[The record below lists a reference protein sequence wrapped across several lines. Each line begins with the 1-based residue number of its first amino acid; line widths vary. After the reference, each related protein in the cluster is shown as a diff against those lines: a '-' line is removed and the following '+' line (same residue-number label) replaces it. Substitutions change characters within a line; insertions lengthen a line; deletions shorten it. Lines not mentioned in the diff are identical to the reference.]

1 MFKSLRLKLREV
13 TFYLESIFQTKKLT
27 RNPRAINLARVCK
40 LNKIGLAEDIFG
52 EKFKPLKVKLN
63 LKKDNQNI
71 DIVRWHALS
80 PDTLQF
86 DINIQASNEEL
97 EPTFKRLFDLLPL
110 IGGLHT
116 SNPFQEG
123 SINLNLGDFAKTD
136 GLAFCS
142 NRINQ
147 LLIPDIDFI
156 STHGYDE
163 MRKYFQES
171 STFWNQKKEILFWR
185 GSSTGISNTGSW
197 RDLQRVRLCE
207 IAMKSKDEFSFD
219 VGLSNIVQL
228 DKSAEKE
235 IKQAGY
241 LKGYQSIKTINTFK
255 YLIDVDGN
263 SNAWS
268 SFFLKLLSG
277 SAVLKVESLGGFKQ
291 WYYDRLTPWEHYV
304 PINADLSDL
313 EDKLNWLQDN
323 DEIARRIANAGQ
335 DFALNIR
342 FEKELL
348 DTLNLIKK
356 NFKPVQ
362 TTY

>member
-13 TFYLESIFQTKKLT
+13 TFYLECIFLKRKLILS
-27 RNPRAINLARVCK
+27 PRAINVARACTLK
-40 LNKIGLAEDIFG
+40 NIRLAEAIFG
-52 EKFKPLKVKLN
+52 EKFKPLKIKLN
-63 LKKDNQNI
+63 TYRENQNI

-86 DINIQASNEEL
+86 DINIQASNENL

-110 IGGLHT
+110 IREFHT
-116 SNPFQEG
+116 SNLFQEG

-142 NRINQ
+142 NRKNQ

-163 MRKYFQES
+163 MRKYFGN
-171 STFWNQKKEILFWR
+171 NQIPWAERKEVVFWR

-197 RDLQRVRLCE
+197 RDLQRLRLCE
-207 IAMKSKDEFSFD
+207 IAMKSKDRFGFD
-219 VGLSNIVQL
+219 VGLSNVVQL
-228 DKSAEKE
+228 DKNTENE

-241 LKGYQSIKTINTFK
+241 LKSYQSIKKINTFK
-255 YLIDVDGN
+255 YLIDIDGN

-277 SAVLKVESLGGFKQ
+277 SVVLKVESLGGFKQ

-304 PINADLSDL
+304 PINADLFDL
-313 EDKLNWLQDN
+313 QDKLNWLRDN
-323 DEIARRIANAGQ
+323 DARACQIAYQARQ
-335 DFALNIR
+335 FACDLTFESQISSTVSLISQNLLNG
-342 FEKELL
+342 
-348 DTLNLIKK
+348 
-356 NFKPVQ
+356 
-362 TTY
+362 